1 MTETNN
7 FFFVSFIVSVIYLV
21 FKFLEMR
28 YIVKKDIP
36 LKILFRDTLLVYVS
50 CVIGLF
56 IITQINDTT
65 VIKKQTT
72 AFTDNPDF

>member
-1 MTETNN
+1 MTETSN
-7 FFFVSFIVSVIYLV
+7 SFLISLIVSVIYLV

-28 YIVKKDIP
+28 YIIKKDIP

-56 IITQINDTT
+56 IISQINDNSVT
-65 VIKKQTT
+65 KKQTT

>member
-56 IITQINDTT
+56 IIAQINDTT